1 MAQLSN
7 SIFPDDVINVVT
19 GSGSTTGASLTEHDD
34 VRKLSFTGSGAVG
47 QEVMRAAATQIAPV
61 TIELGGKSPLV
72 VFPDADLETAV
83 DAAAAGIYYSTGEIC
98 DALSRAIVHEDVHNE
113 FFDRLIDR
121 AQSYTLGD
129 PLDEDTTLEPLTN
142 GDQFKTVSD
151 YVPIGRDEG
160 ATLATGG
167 HPPSDP
173 ALVDRYYI
181 ELAVFTDVDNEMR
194 IAQEEILGSVQTVQS
209 FQTYH
214 GAITVANDTEFG
226 LAGGVVTESTNLAH
240 RAAADID
247 AGIIYINA
255 YGPIRPEGPY
265 GGFKKS
271 CRFERK
277 TAA

>member
-47 QEVMRAAATQIAPV
+47 QEVMRAAAAQIAPV
-61 TIELGGKSPLV
+61 TLELGGKSPLV

-129 PLDEDTTLEPLTN
+129 PLDEDTTLGPLTN
-142 GDQFKTVSD
+142 GDQFETVSD

-173 ALVDRYYI
+173 ALVDGYYI

-194 IAQEEILGSVQTVQS
+194 IAQEEIFGSVQTVQS
-209 FQTYH
+209 FQTYD